1 MHSGSCSYNRNPL
14 PDSDG
19 YKNYT
24 SQIHKDFYF
33 HVLTR
38 SSASQWQAF
47 LLPPPP
53 GLWEVAHMDE
63 WEGDSAEDSD
73 VKQLV
78 VGDMEESAK
87 PNDVTVCFSVEEL
100 DSLEDGQRD
109 HNKNLKTKIH
119 HSPNLVGYLYVK
131 PETVPRIRRGEGLCV
146 SSDLYSEKRR
156 NRSCL
161 TAGESVGR
169 SEEWRRSPAARTG
182 QSYPT
187 AGHKSLFRNLEQQT
201 GPLEDKEPSER
212 EAVIGTDRITSA
224 AEPDNP
230 QGVVQQRNR
239 RARKYWCGDCGD
251 CFRERS
257 HFLQHQETHS
267 KQESTFTEHGQSLL
281 SNRHQGVQ
289 TAADS
294 SSYPECSVDSTDE
307 PKPANHRRSP
317 AEAKSYTCKDCGK
330 NFTQNASLIVHQR
343 THTGERP
350 HNCKVC
356 GKSFISGSYLV
367 MHQRVHTGE
376 RPYACNECGKR
387 FISSSNLIIHQ
398 RVHTG
403 EKPYLCTE
411 CGKCFGHSSHLVR
424 HQKVHTG
431 ERPFTCAE
439 CGKAFSRSS
448 HLVRHQ
454 IIHMRNPANQAV

>member
-1 MHSGSCSYNRNPL
+1 
-14 PDSDG
+14 
-19 YKNYT
+19 
-24 SQIHKDFYF
+24 
-33 HVLTR
+33 
-38 SSASQWQAF
+38 
-47 LLPPPP
+47 
-53 GLWEVAHMDE
+53 MDQ
-63 WEGDSAEDSD
+63 WEGDPAEDSD
-73 VKQLV
+73 AKQLV
-78 VGDMEESAK
+78 AGGMEESAK

-109 HNKNLKTKIH
+109 HNKNLKTKVH

-131 PETVPRIRRGEGLCV
+131 PEIVPRIRRGEGLCV
-146 SSDLYSEKRR
+146 SSDLYTEKRR
-156 NRSCL
+156 NRAYL
-161 TAGESVGR
+161 TAGESASR
-169 SEEWRRSPAARTG
+169 SEEGRRSPAVRSA
-182 QSYPT
+182 QSYHSG
-187 AGHKSLFRNLEQQT
+187 GHRTPKSLFRNLEQQT
-201 GPLEDKEPSER
+201 GPAEDEKPSESG
-212 EAVIGTDRITSA
+212 ALIAST
-224 AEPDNP
+224 AELDKP
-230 QGVVQQRNR
+230 QGVTQQRNR
-239 RARKYWCGDCGD
+239 RARRFRCGECGDF
-251 CFRERS
+251 FREHS
-257 HFLQHQETHS
+257 HFIQHQETHTR
-267 KQESTFTEHGQSLL
+267 QESTFTEHGESLL
-281 SNRHQGVQ
+281 SSRVQ
-289 TAADS
+289 TAGDS
-294 SSYPECSVDSTDE
+294 SSYPECSVDSRDG
-307 PKPANHRRSP
+307 PKPTTHRRNP
-317 AEAKSYTCKDCGK
+317 TEAKSYTCKVCGK

-376 RPYACNECGKR
+376 RPYACSECGKR

-454 IIHMRNPANQAV
+454 IIHMRNPANQAM

>member
-1 MHSGSCSYNRNPL
+1 
-14 PDSDG
+14 
-19 YKNYT
+19 
-24 SQIHKDFYF
+24 
-33 HVLTR
+33 
-38 SSASQWQAF
+38 
-47 LLPPPP
+47 
-53 GLWEVAHMDE
+53 MDE
-63 WEGDSAEDSD
+63 WEGDPTEDSD
-73 VKQLV
+73 VKQVV
-78 VGDMEESAK
+78 VGGMEESAK
-87 PNDVTVCFSVEEL
+87 SNDVTVCFSVEEL

-131 PETVPRIRRGEGLCV
+131 PEIVPRIRRGEGLCV
-146 SSDLYSEKRR
+146 SSDLYTEKRR
-156 NRSCL
+156 NRARL
-161 TAGESVGR
+161 AAGESVSR
-169 SEEWRRSPAARTG
+169 SEEGHHSPAGRTG
-182 QSYPT
+182 QSCLT
-187 AGHKSLFRNLEQQT
+187 EGHKTPKSRNLEQRP
-201 GPLEDKEPSER
+201 GPPEDERPSER
-212 EAVIGTDRITSA
+212 RAIIGTDRVAST
-224 AEPDNP
+224 AEHDKP
-230 QGVVQQRNR
+230 QSVGQQRIR
-239 RARKYWCGDCGD
+239 RARKYWCGECGD
-251 CFRERS
+251 CFREHS
-257 HFLQHQETHS
+257 HFLEHQASHS
-267 KQESTFTEHGQSLL
+267 KQKGTFTEHRQSLL
-281 SNRHQGVQ
+281 SSRHQGLQ

-294 SSYPECSVDSTDE
+294 STYPECSVDRTE
-307 PKPANHRRSP
+307 GPKPATHRRNP
-317 AEAKSYTCKDCGK
+317 VEAKSYTCKDCGK